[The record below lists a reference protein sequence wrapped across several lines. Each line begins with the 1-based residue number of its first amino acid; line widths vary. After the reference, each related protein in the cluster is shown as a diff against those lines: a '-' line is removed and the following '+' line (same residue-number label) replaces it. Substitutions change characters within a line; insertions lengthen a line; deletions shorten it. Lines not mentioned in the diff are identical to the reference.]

1 MSTLTAKRLSQTALS
16 TTLTTALYTVPAS
29 TSTIV
34 KEIVLCNTDSV
45 SRTVTLY
52 AGNGTTVAQ
61 TILAAKS
68 LVAGETFIL
77 SLSTVLATADTIS
90 GGASVGSMVS
100 CTISGVEIV

>member
-1 MSTLTAKRLSQTALS
+1 LS
-16 TTLTTALYTVPAS
+16 TTLTTVLYTVPAS

-45 SRTVTLY
+45 SRTVTLR

-77 SLSTVLATADTIS
+77 SLSTVLSAANIIS
-90 GGASVGSMVS
+90 GGASVGAMVS